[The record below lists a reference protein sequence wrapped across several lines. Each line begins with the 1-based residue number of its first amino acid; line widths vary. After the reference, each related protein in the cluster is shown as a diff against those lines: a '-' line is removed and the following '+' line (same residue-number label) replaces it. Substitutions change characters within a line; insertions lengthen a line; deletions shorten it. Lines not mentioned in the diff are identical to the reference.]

1 MSLSDSVRQQ
11 VRARAKH
18 YCEYC
23 LSHQD
28 YIMGHLQIDHI
39 QPIAKGGNDSISNLC
54 LACELCNQ
62 YKWTKTEAQDPETGE
77 DVKIFNPRQQKWID
91 HFAWNSEG
99 TQIIG
104 LTAVGRATIAALQL
118 NNSLAVIVRSNW
130 VKAGWHPPSFD

>member
-1 MSLSDSVRQQ
+1 MFRNNLSGNLQSPNLPFSKAFRKQKMSACFDLFV
-11 VRARAKH
+11 
-18 YCEYC
+18 
-23 LSHQD
+23 
-28 YIMGHLQIDHI
+28 
-39 QPIAKGGNDSISNLC
+39 NLRNVG
-54 LACELCNQ
+54 CNQ